1 MTKNRQVLLASR
13 PDGAPS
19 AANFEL
25 VESDIPTPGEGQM
38 LLRTIYLSL
47 DPYMRGR
54 MNAEKSYA
62 EPVPVGGV
70 MEGGT
75 VSVVEQ
81 SNNGKFQEGDI
92 LVGRCGWQDYV
103 VSDGTSLGNVD
114 PGTVP
119 ISTALGVLGMPG
131 LTAYSGLLRLGK
143 PKEGRP
149 WSWRQPPVRS
159 APMLAKSPR
168 SKGVAPSV
176 WRVAPKMRIRCQ

>member
-19 AANFEL
+19 AGNFEF

-54 MNAEKSYA
+54 MNAGKSYA

-92 LVGRCGWQDYV
+92 LVGRCGWQDL
-103 VSDGTSLGNVD
+103 SL
-114 PGTVP
+114 
-119 ISTALGVLGMPG
+119 IH
-131 LTAYSGLLRLGK
+131 
-143 PKEGRP
+143 
-149 WSWRQPPVRS
+149 
-159 APMLAKSPR
+159 
-168 SKGVAPSV
+168 
-176 WRVAPKMRIRCQ
+176 I